1 MPALANDAAVAEQC
15 NRDGNRALREKDF
28 LSAVKSYT
36 QGLENAAND
45 ELRSVLFS
53 NRSSAYAHLERWQ
66 DALDDANS
74 CRDVRPGWY
83 RSHACR
89 GAALEGLA
97 RPSEALDA
105 FRTALQ
111 MDPANA
117 ELRSIVEELEELEK
131 VRVPQSSLKVEGEAI
146 SDMYTANGAPPHSS
160 QGGEPQTAPEL
171 EGLEKVQV
179 PQSSMKGEASE
190 REYMGPA
197 FCNRIPGIDKRG
209 GVGMALVLH
218 PHAGANGQGDVF
230 VDGLLFFI
238 LFFFC
243 FLFLTPSPFL
253 QARTSRTLSRSLR
266 RYIYTHTL
274 HVCVC
279 VCMCV
284 CVCVNV

>member
-1 MPALANDAAVAEQC
+1 MPALANDAAQLAEQC

-74 CRDVRPGWY
+74 CRDVRPGWH

-111 MDPANA
+111 IDPANV
-117 ELRSIVEELEELEK
+117 ELRSIVEELEGLEK
-131 VRVPQSSLKVEGEAI
+131 VQVPQSNLKGEGEAI
-146 SDMYTANGAPPHSS
+146 SDMYTANGASPHSS
-160 QGGEPQTAPEL
+160 QGGEPQAAP
-171 EGLEKVQV
+171 
-179 PQSSMKGEASE
+179 SE

-197 FCNRIPGIDKRG
+197 FCNRIPGTDKRG

-218 PHAGANGQGDVF
+218 PSAGANGQGDVF
-230 VDGLLFFI
+230 VDGLP
-238 LFFFC
+238 
-243 FLFLTPSPFL
+243 FLFYFYFCLF
-253 QARTSRTLSRSLR
+253 
-266 RYIYTHTL
+266 IF
-274 HVCVC
+274 
-279 VCMCV
+279 
-284 CVCVNV
+284 